1 MEFIRKSLHMAANH
15 KKRLFSGMI
24 FVFLQHISL
33 LIGFVALYLGFK
45 WLGDLNKNRILIL
58 FGIIVMSFLINF
70 LFGWMQNALLAGV
83 FFTIYRDYR
92 LKVGEKLKKAPMGYF
107 AEQSLSRILAAFTNI
122 IRSLESYSYMAM
134 NFSIS
139 GLSASFF
146 LLIGLFSLNL
156 KIGILSLICIIVI
169 WLCVFKL
176 ISVAKYEITQEHAAV
191 NSVTD
196 ALVDGI
202 LGIPVLRSFPSVDT
216 KMVQKIHSRLD
227 DASENLI
234 KTQIHF
240 EKTFIVY
247 SRIFTTILNIS
258 SLLVTL
264 YCCYLYTKGEI
275 MLAQAL
281 TLSAA
286 GFLLFSGMKQLES
299 SAILLVKNPAHME
312 YLEEVLDIPEFNEGQ
327 CAEIKENHNLEF
339 KDVSFGYEA
348 HRPVLK
354 DLSFKINEG
363 SKTAIVGP
371 SGSGKTTIINLI
383 SRFYDPQNGSI
394 ELGGKDLRT
403 YQVESLLKNI
413 SLVFQEVYLFNDT
426 IENNI
431 RFANPNANLEE
442 IIEVSKKAR
451 CHDFI
456 EALPETYQTMVGEGG
471 SNLSG
476 GEKQRISIA
485 RALLKNAP
493 IVLLDEATSSVD
505 PENEYEIL
513 RAIDELCKGKTV
525 ISIAHRLSTVK
536 SADQILVIENGSLV
550 QSGTHD
556 ELILL
561 DGIYK
566 NFIEA
571 RERAANW
578 SLTGE
583 YILSQ

>member
-1 MEFIRKSLHMAANH
+1 MEFIRKSMQMAMNH
-15 KKRLFSGMI
+15 KKRLFSGI
-24 FVFLQHISL
+24 VFVFLQHISL
-33 LIGFVALYLGFK
+33 LIGFVAIYLGFY
-45 WLGDLNKNRILIL
+45 WMDDLNKSRILIL
-58 FGIIVMSFLINF
+58 FGIVLASFLANF
-70 LFGWMQNALLAGV
+70 LFGWIQNALIAGV
-83 FFTIYRDYR
+83 FFTIFRDYR

-122 IRSLESYSYMAM
+122 IRSLESYSYMTM
-134 NFSIS
+134 NFSVS
-139 GLSASFF
+139 GLSACFF
-146 LLIGLFSLNL
+146 LLIGLFSINT
-156 KIGILSLICIIVI
+156 KMGILALISVIVI

-176 ISVAKYEITQEHAAV
+176 ISVAKVEITREHAAV

-202 LGIPVLRSFPSVDT
+202 LGVPVLRSFPSAGSN
-216 KMVQKIHSRLD
+216 MVQKIHSRLEN
-227 DASENLI
+227 ASENLI

-240 EKTFIVY
+240 EKTFVIY
-247 SRIFTTILNIS
+247 SRIFTTVLNIS
-258 SLLVTL
+258 SLIITL
-264 YCCYLYTKGEI
+264 YSCYLYTKGEI
-275 MLAQAL
+275 ILAQAL

-286 GFLLFSGMKQLES
+286 GFLLFSGMKQLEN

-312 YLEEVLDIPEFNEGQ
+312 YLEEVLDIPHTNEGQ
-327 CAEIKENHNLEF
+327 VSKIDNNHNLEF
-339 KDVSFGYEA
+339 KDVSFGYDSERA
-348 HRPVLK
+348 VLK
-354 DLSFKINEG
+354 DISFKINEG

-383 SRFYDPQNGSI
+383 ARFYDPQKGSI
-394 ELGGKDLRT
+394 ELGGNDLSS
-403 YQVESLLKNI
+403 YKVETLLTNI

-431 RFANPNANLEE
+431 RFSNPEAKMEDV
-442 IIEVSKKAR
+442 IKAAKQAR

-456 EALPETYQTMVGEGG
+456 EALPEGYQTLVGEGG

-525 ISIAHRLSTVK
+525 ISIAHRLTTVK
-536 SADQILVIENGSLV
+536 SADQILVIENGRLV
-550 QSGTHD
+550 QSGTH
-556 ELILL
+556 EQLLIR

-566 NFIEA
+566 KFIDA

-578 SLTGE
+578 SLTGD
-583 YILSQ
+583 YHIS